1 MRRFPMV
8 CARILAAAMLL
19 VGAMGCTAADVKSE
33 LVTQGARSLSSIGS
47 VATSRLITLLFG

>member
-19 VGAMGCTAADVKSE
+19 VAIGCTTADFKSE
-33 LVTQGARSLSSIGS
+33 LVTQGIRSLSSISS
-47 VATSRLITLLFG
+47 VGTSRLITLLFG